1 MIIAYTVM
9 SAAFSQMIYNFC
21 ISGYLLIL
29 LVLLEAAASL
39 APEEKKYCVTG
50 KIKYLQ
56 FI

>member
-1 MIIAYTVM
+1 MIIAYAVM

-39 APEEKKYCVTG
+39 APEEKKILRYR
-50 KIKYLQ
+50 
-56 FI
+56 